1 MVVQE
6 EVKEMKSVDEETDQ
20 GAKEDKILEEEE
32 VKASDQDDDED
43 YADEQKKLENQSPAD
58 SSVAEDIAPKSL
70 NKQP

>member
-1 MVVQE
+1 
-6 EVKEMKSVDEETDQ
+6 MKSVDEETDQ

-32 VKASDQDDDED
+32 VKASDQDDDEE

-58 SSVAEDIAPKSL
+58 SSVAEDIAPTSL